1 MKEAI
6 MDDATKVFDSESPHW
21 SNNEEMNGIF
31 LQIEERYANHILRA
45 QGFLFLNDV
54 FSFLGLKKTAYG
66 QKVGW
71 TTDGL
76 GYVDFGIKELTTFSS
91 VLLKFNVDGEIWD
104 RIDRV

>member
-1 MKEAI
+1 MNDAI
-6 MDDATKVFDSESPHW
+6 KVFDSTSAYW
-21 SNNEEMNGIF
+21 DKDEEINHIF
-31 LQIEERYANHILRA
+31 LLSQENYMNHRLRA

-71 TTDGL
+71 TTDGI
-76 GYVDFGIKELTTFSS
+76 GYVDFGIKELTTFFS

-104 RIDRV
+104 RIDEF